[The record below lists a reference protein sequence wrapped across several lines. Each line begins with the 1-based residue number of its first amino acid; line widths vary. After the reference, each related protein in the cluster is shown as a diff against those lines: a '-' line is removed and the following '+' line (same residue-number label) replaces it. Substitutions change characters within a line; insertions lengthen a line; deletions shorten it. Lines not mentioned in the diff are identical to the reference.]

1 MMTPLR
7 RLIGTVAAS
16 VMLVVG
22 AGLPAQAQ
30 VEVGDGLVNI
40 VIGDVTILEDV
51 NVAVAANI
59 AAQVCG
65 IVVNV
70 GVIQEIDAD
79 GGTFECDFRRGPQDI
94 TITQNA

>member
-30 VEVGDGLVNI
+30 VEQDGLVNI
-40 VIGDVTILEDV
+40 AIGDVTILEDV

-70 GVIQEIDAD
+70 GVIQEIDAE

-94 TITQNA
+94 TITQNT

>member
-1 MMTPLR
+1 MAALR
-7 RLIGTVAAS
+7 RIIGTVAAS

-30 VEVGDGLVNI
+30 VQDGLVNI
-40 VIGDVTILEDV
+40 AIGDVTILEDV

-59 AAQVCG
+59 AANVCG
-65 IVVNV
+65 VVVNV
-70 GVIQEIDAD
+70 GVIQAIDLN
-79 GGTFECDFRRGPQDI
+79 GGTFECNFRNGPQDI

>member
-30 VEVGDGLVNI
+30 EQDGLVNI
-40 VIGDVTILEDV
+40 AIGDVTILEDV
-51 NVAVAANI
+51 RLAVAANVV
-59 AAQVCG
+59 ANVCNLD
-65 IVVNV
+65 VTVAV
-70 GVIQEIDAD
+70 LALVDE
-79 GGTFECDFRRGPQDI
+79 GGQDFTCDFRSGPQDV
-94 TITQNA
+94 TVTQND